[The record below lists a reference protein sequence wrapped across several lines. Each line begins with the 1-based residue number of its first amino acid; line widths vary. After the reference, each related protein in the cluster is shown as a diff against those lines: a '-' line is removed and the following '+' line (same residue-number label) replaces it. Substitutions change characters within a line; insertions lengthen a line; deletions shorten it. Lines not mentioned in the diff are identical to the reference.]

1 MDFSTASF
9 APPSLGAFGVGFALC
24 ASLIVAIG
32 AQNAFVLRQA
42 LRREHVGPIVA
53 LCIALDVLLMAAGVF
68 ALARLSAPSPVLLQ
82 ALVVAGAAFLLVYGW
97 SAAKRA
103 WAPAAL
109 AVGGTTGGRQPLRQV
124 VGTTLALTLLN
135 PHVYVDTVMLVG
147 AVGAQ
152 QPAGQH
158 GLFVAGAGT
167 ASALWFLLLGYGARW
182 LSPFFARPSAW
193 RVLDGVVAATMWSIA
208 GLMLWGL
215 LAGGSAVAAIL
226 PGVGPAP

>member
-1 MDFSTASF
+1 MNLHDTLPAL
-9 APPSLGAFGVGFALC
+9 PAFGSFGIGFALC

-53 LCIALDVLLMAAGVF
+53 LCIALDVVLMAAGVF
-68 ALARLSAPSPVLLQ
+68 GLARLSAPSPLLLQ
-82 ALVVAGAAFLLVYGW
+82 GLVIAGAAFLLVYGW

-103 WAPAAL
+103 WSPSAL
-109 AVGGTTGGRQPLRQV
+109 DVDGSGGSRTLGRVLGQ
-124 VGTTLALTLLN
+124 TLALTLLN

-182 LSPFFARPSAW
+182 LSPWFARPAAW
-193 RVLDGVVAATMWSIA
+193 RWLDGVVAATMWSLA

-215 LAGGSAVAAIL
+215 LVGGSAVAAIL
-226 PGVGPAP
+226 PGLAPRP